1 LPVLDSLV
9 TFWTCA
15 VAKDGTPYIL
25 LWYTCRWGEDCQD
38 DTMEWVRIFD
48 VHGKD
53 MTAHL
58 KKLDANGVQRLYK
71 KLGLDPGTFRV
82 DRIQY

>member
-1 LPVLDSLV
+1 MDALV
-9 TFWTCA
+9 TDWTCA
-15 VAKDGTPYIL
+15 IAKDGTPYIL

-48 VHGKD
+48 THGKN
-53 MTAHL
+53 MTVHL
-58 KKLDANGVQRLYK
+58 KNLDADGVQRLYK